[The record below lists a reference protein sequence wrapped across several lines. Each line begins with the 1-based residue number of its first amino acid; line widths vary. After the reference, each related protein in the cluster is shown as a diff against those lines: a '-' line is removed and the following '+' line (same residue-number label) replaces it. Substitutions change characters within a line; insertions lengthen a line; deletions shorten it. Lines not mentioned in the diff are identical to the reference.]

1 MAYRFS
7 IADTPELRRWP
18 WEKMEAEGLTRAI
31 LWNRLQPTLLIPFHD
46 AHGLGVRR

>member
-7 IADTPELRRWP
+7 IADTPELRRLP

-31 LWNRLQPTLLIPFHD
+31 L
-46 AHGLGVRR
+46 